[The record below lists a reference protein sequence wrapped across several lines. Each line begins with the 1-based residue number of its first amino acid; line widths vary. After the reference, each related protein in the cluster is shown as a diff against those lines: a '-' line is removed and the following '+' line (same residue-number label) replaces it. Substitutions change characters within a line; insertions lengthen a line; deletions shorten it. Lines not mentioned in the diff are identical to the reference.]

1 MKRFLPGLRKSRIV
15 KILIISLT
23 IRLVLL
29 PWSFHSD
36 LTNNDI
42 WGIYARE
49 FGLRGFYDWL
59 NFGNYAR
66 PDYPPLAMVLFLI
79 IRNVWKFVF
88 DILWFLNVQID
99 VFPSELVSWFDVW
112 GNRLLIKLPG
122 VLADLGIGYLIYKIV
137 KKEGKESR
145 AVYIAKLYLFNPA
158 VIYLSA
164 SWGQLDSVVSLF
176 ALVSIYLLLAKKY
189 YLSLGNYFVS
199 IFIKATFAP
208 LAIVIFLQ
216 SVRQKIKLKEII
228 ISVLLLA
235 LGLWIIGYFFTDK
248 NYLEWT
254 VKMYLYKILPGA
266 VTLPYINLNA
276 FNFWGLVLGMER
288 IKDEVVYGG
297 LPLSWWAYL
306 ISLGLIILVLK
317 KFWQGANVY
326 FTILILYMTIFMF
339 FSRVHERYLFPVMV
353 FFPIVLSKYS
363 RLTNVFYII
372 SGVFLINL
380 YHFWWM
386 PEISLLVHFF
396 DWEITERTLSFINL
410 ISFIILFRSFLK
422 DVKS

>member
-122 VLADLGIGYLIYKIV
+122 VLADLGIGFFICTSK
-137 KKEGKESR
+137 
-145 AVYIAKLYLFNPA
+145 YLF
-158 VIYLSA
+158 
-164 SWGQLDSVVSLF
+164 
-176 ALVSIYLLLAKKY
+176 
-189 YLSLGNYFVS
+189 
-199 IFIKATFAP
+199 TFG
-208 LAIVIFLQ
+208 
-216 SVRQKIKLKEII
+216 K
-228 ISVLLLA
+228 
-235 LGLWIIGYFFTDK
+235 
-248 NYLEWT
+248 
-254 VKMYLYKILPGA
+254 KILPKPG
-266 VTLPYINLNA
+266 
-276 FNFWGLVLGMER
+276 
-288 IKDEVVYGG
+288 K
-297 LPLSWWAYL
+297 
-306 ISLGLIILVLK
+306 
-317 KFWQGANVY
+317 
-326 FTILILYMTIFMF
+326 
-339 FSRVHERYLFPVMV
+339 LFC
-353 FFPIVLSKYS
+353 ID
-363 RLTNVFYII
+363 FY
-372 SGVFLINL
+372 
-380 YHFWWM
+380 
-386 PEISLLVHFF
+386 
-396 DWEITERTLSFINL
+396 
-410 ISFIILFRSFLK
+410 
-422 DVKS
+422 